1 MLDAQI
7 KTEVQKL
14 AGPIVV
20 FGAGGFIGSNL
31 FRYILK
37 YRDDVYAITS
47 TSFVPWRIDDLQE
60 DRIIRADITNKHELD
75 NLFKKNKFKT
85 IFDLAAYGAYSKQTD
100 VNLIYKTNVIGL
112 LNLLEVSSAYNIK
125 AFVHAGSSSEYG
137 LNCEAPLENA
147 ELQPNSH
154 YAVTK
159 ASAAN
164 MIKYYGTILQIPVAN
179 LRYYSIYGEYE
190 EPFPAQWDPKLGI
203 HVT

>member
-1 MLDAQI
+1 LEQAASLEATCSG
-7 KTEVQKL
+7 KY
-14 AGPIVV
+14 
-20 FGAGGFIGSNL
+20 FN
-31 FRYILK
+31 

-60 DRIIRADITNKHELD
+60 DRIIRADITNRNELE
-75 NLFKKNKFKT
+75 NLFKKRQFKT

-100 VNLIYKTNVIGL
+100 TNLIYKTNVIGL
-112 LNLLEVSSAYNIK
+112 LNLLEICSSYNIK

-147 ELQPNSH
+147 ELVPNSH

-164 MIKYYGTILQIPVAN
+164 MVKYYGTDFAN
-179 LRYYSIYGEYE
+179 PRLPI
-190 EPFPAQWDPKLGI
+190 
-203 HVT
+203 